1 MATVEI
7 TRDNFEAQV
16 LQAEKP
22 ILLDFW
28 AGWCAPCKQLSP
40 ILEELS
46 EEFAQHLTIG
56 KIDTDAQPELGQAF
70 RIQSLPTLIFM
81 QGGQPKD
88 AIQGALPKKNLIA
101 KIKSWIPALVGPEI
115 AAEEL
120 STELTT
126 NPSLIVFDIR
136 EETHFVRSHILG
148 SQCVAV
154 EEIESRLAEGGG
166 LASAV
171 LVCRT
176 GDKSLELAKQLSQK
190 GFPVRA
196 LVKGLL
202 NWEGDGFATYST
214 KEEKRLQQS
223 T

>member
-1 MATVEI
+1 MATIEI

-46 EEFAQHLTIG
+46 EEFAQHLIIG

-70 RIQSLPTLIFM
+70 RIQSLPTMIFM

-101 KIKSWIPALVGPEI
+101 KIKTWIPALVGPETT
-115 AAEEL
+115 AEEL
-120 STELTT
+120 STELTA
-126 NPSLIVFDIR
+126 NPSLVVFDIR
-136 EETHFVRSHILG
+136 AETHFVY
-148 SQCVAV
+148 V
-154 EEIESRLAEGGG
+154 
-166 LASAV
+166 
-171 LVCRT
+171 
-176 GDKSLELAKQLSQK
+176 
-190 GFPVRA
+190 
-196 LVKGLL
+196 
-202 NWEGDGFATYST
+202 ST
-214 KEEKRLQQS
+214 LC
-223 T
+223 